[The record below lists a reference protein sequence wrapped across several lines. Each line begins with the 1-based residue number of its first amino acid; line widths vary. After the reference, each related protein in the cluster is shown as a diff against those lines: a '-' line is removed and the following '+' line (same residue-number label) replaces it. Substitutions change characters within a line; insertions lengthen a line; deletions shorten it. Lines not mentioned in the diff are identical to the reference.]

1 MYKQV
6 KMYATTPYDK
16 PVGRIRPNRKYSA
29 LINRL
34 TTDVGCQG
42 LAKLANYDLVLK
54 LIQL

>member
-1 MYKQV
+1 MYQQV
-6 KMYATTPYDK
+6 KMYATTPYHK
-16 PVGRIRPNRKYSA
+16 HIGRIRPNRKYSA

>member
-1 MYKQV
+1 MQPPH
-6 KMYATTPYDK
+6 TINPIE
-16 PVGRIRPNRKYSA
+16 RITQNRKYSG
-29 LINRL
+29 LINQL